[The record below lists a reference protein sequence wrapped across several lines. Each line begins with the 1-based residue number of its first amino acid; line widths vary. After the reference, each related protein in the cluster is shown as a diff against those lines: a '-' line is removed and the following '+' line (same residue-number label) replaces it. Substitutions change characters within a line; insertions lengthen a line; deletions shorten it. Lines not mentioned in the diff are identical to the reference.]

1 MSRIIKE
8 QLVGGFVAP
17 GGEDNFTTEI
27 DKPDF
32 GNFIMCSKKLLD
44 SGVSIGEMVDE
55 LSELPKPELKGREED
70 NSYEI
75 PQDALQTL
83 PSFPG

>member
-1 MSRIIKE
+1 MKLLE
-8 QLVGGFVAP
+8 QLIGGFVAP

-44 SGVSIGEMVDE
+44 SGVTVGELVDK

-70 NSYEI
+70 KSYEM
-75 PQDALQTL
+75 PQDSLQTL

>member
-1 MSRIIKE
+1 VINE
-8 QLVGGFVAP
+8 QTIGGFVDP

-44 SGVSIGEMVDE
+44 SGVTIGEMVDK
-55 LSELPKPELKGREED
+55 LSELPPPELKGREED

>member
-1 MSRIIKE
+1 MDCLIKE

-17 GGEDNFTTEI
+17 GGENVYEP
-27 DKPDF
+27 KEQGPDF
-32 GNFIMCSKKLLD
+32 GNFIMCSQKLLD
-44 SGVSIGEMVDE
+44 SGKTIGELIDK
-55 LSELPKPELKGREED
+55 LAELPKPEPKERIPNND
-70 NSYEI
+70 YEY

>member
-1 MSRIIKE
+1 MKLLE
-8 QLVGGFVAP
+8 QVVGGFVAP

-32 GNFIMCSKKLLD
+32 ENFIMCSKELLD
-44 SGVSIGEMVDE
+44 SGVSVGKLVDE
-55 LSELPKPELKGREED
+55 LVKLPKVEPKGREENND
-70 NSYEI
+70 YEY

>member
-1 MSRIIKE
+1 MKLLEQII
-8 QLVGGFVAP
+8 GGFVAP
-17 GGEDNFTTEI
+17 GGEETFKTEER
-27 DKPDF
+27 KPDF

-44 SGVSIGEMVDE
+44 SGVTVGDLTDK
-55 LSELPKPELKGREED
+55 LSELPKVEPKGREENND
-70 NSYEI
+70 YEY

>member
-1 MSRIIKE
+1 MINE
-8 QLVGGFVAP
+8 QLVGGFIAP

-32 GNFIMCSKKLLD
+32 GNFLMSANKLLS
-44 SGVSIGEMVDE
+44 SGVSVGDLVDK
-55 LSELPKPELKGREED
+55 LSELPKPEVPDREED

-75 PQDALQTL
+75 PRTASGGE
-83 PSFPG
+83 PYNPG

>member
-1 MSRIIKE
+1 MKLLE

-32 GNFIMCSKKLLD
+32 GNFIMCSKKLVEQ
-44 SGVSIGEMVDE
+44 GVTVGGLIDQ
-55 LSELPKPELKGREED
+55 LTKLPKVEPKGREENND
-70 NSYEI
+70 YEY
-75 PQDALQTL
+75 PLDALQTL
-83 PSFPG
+83 PYSPG

>member
-1 MSRIIKE
+1 MKLLEQII
-8 QLVGGFVAP
+8 GGFVAP
-17 GGEDNFTTEI
+17 GGEEIFTTEV

-44 SGVSIGEMVDE
+44 NGITIGKLVDE
-55 LSELPKPELKGREED
+55 LSKLPKVEPKGREED
-70 NSYEI
+70 NSYEY

>member
-1 MSRIIKE
+1 MINE
-8 QLVGGFVAP
+8 QTIGGFVDP

-44 SGVSIGEMVDE
+44 SGVTIGEMVDK
-55 LSELPKPELKGREED
+55 LSELPPPELKGREED

>member
-1 MSRIIKE
+1 MKLTE
-8 QLVGGFVAP
+8 QTVGGFVAP

-44 SGVSIGEMVDE
+44 SGVSIGNLVDK
-55 LSELPKPELKGREED
+55 LSELPKPEPKGREED
-70 NSYEI
+70 NSYEY

>member
-1 MSRIIKE
+1 MKLLE
-8 QLVGGFVAP
+8 QLIGGFVAP

-27 DKPDF
+27 DSPDF

-44 SGVSIGEMVDE
+44 SGVTIGGLLDKLM
-55 LSELPKPELKGREED
+55 ELPKPDLPGREENND
-70 NSYEI
+70 YEY

>member
-1 MSRIIKE
+1 MKLLE
-8 QLVGGFVAP
+8 QTVGGFVAP

-27 DKPDF
+27 NTPDF
-32 GNFIMCSKKLLD
+32 GNFIMCSKKLLN
-44 SGVSIGEMVDE
+44 SGVTIGELVDK
-55 LSELPKPELKGREED
+55 LTELPPPELKSREED
-70 NSYEI
+70 NSYEY